1 MGLRLYFD
9 LYADDTGPWSVE
21 AYELPDKAQPSTA
34 FPVASA
40 DLQPESAKAAGTKR
54 LVLTEVLLTPF
65 AHMAMSD
72 DAKTL
77 YLYMYQPKDR
87 DRTLAFE
94 QRIEPRYQDYY
105 AGVGCFYAG
114 LFDADGLPGT
124 YLGEILSF
132 KTSLVEAKG
141 FVESFQPAPDIEQ
154 IEDECRTL
162 QERELP
168 RFLFWLSR

>member
-21 AYELPDKAQPSTA
+21 AYELPDKARPSTT

-54 LVLTEVLLTPF
+54 LVLTEALLTPF

-114 LFDADGLPGT
+114 LFDADGLPGA